1 VSARF
6 AARERGMVTAET
18 ATVLPVLMA
27 LVTALVWLISLGI
40 AEVRCL
46 DAAREAARLAARGD
60 DDQARE
66 VARQAAPDG
75 ASVVI
80 VQSGDLV
87 AVTVS
92 VAARPDVPLLG
103 HLPAISLSA
112 RAVSAVE
119 GTTDVSSS

>member
-1 VSARF
+1 
-6 AARERGMVTAET
+6 MVTAET
-18 ATVLPVLMA
+18 ATVMPVLLA
-27 LVTALVWLISLGI
+27 LTTALVWLISLGI

-92 VAARPDVPLLG
+92 VAARPDVPPLD
-103 HLPAISLSA
+103 HLPPITLSA
-112 RAVSAVE
+112 RAVSAAE
-119 GTTDVSSS
+119 GTTDVSSAN